1 MHPNEEAA
9 TGLSGPS
16 TGATAGKPPISF
28 PAGVFLFDLTEWSAV
43 ELHMTEIEPA
53 SVGLLDESISRP

>member
-1 MHPNEEAA
+1 MKSRQLAYQALRQGQLQANYR
-9 TGLSGPS
+9 L
-16 TGATAGKPPISF
+16 F

-43 ELHMTEIEPA
+43 ELDMTKMEPA